1 MNSVIAGDYCGC
13 SVIRGYGKSFY
24 LMKHLAKNQ
33 FEKKDVFSYELVNN
47 INNTSIWSTFI
58 KGYIGHAVFGIPG
71 LAAGVVSS
79 MKNIEYLF
87 AIDFSDGKKS
97 LLSIDQQTYKYLLKV
112 LF

>member
-24 LMKHLAKNQ
+24 LMKHLSNNQ

-47 INNTSIWSTFI
+47 INNTSTWSTFI

-87 AIDFSDGKKS
+87 AIDFADGKKS
-97 LLSIDQQTYKYLLKV
+97 LLSIDQETYKYLMKV